1 MMSKEDEEAF
11 EAGLSKVDE
20 VMRILNLMTSGD
32 KAKEQMG
39 VAFADQ
45 FLGTDGA
52 TKKKEET
59 NVENFI
65 VRVNQERTVINRKDT
80 TDDPPIEQPMQDKY
94 AFMAEIERDAARR
107 AAERRE
113 REQVAQGLRRAGNRA
128 FRKGEYEQAIN
139 MYSKAIDQI
148 RDSPILY
155 NNRALAYIR
164 IELYK
169 RAIIDCD
176 FVISK
181 LDEKNLRSWI
191 FRAQGYYRLGEM
203 KAYEKSVAEARKHN
217 PRELSYIDRIVREIE
232 GKPVAVGDGVAG
244 DGQVVGGEQ
253 SGERM
258 AEDGEH
264 ATGATAAAGAGGD
277 DHRFATKPLPMDD
290 VQSTSSGELSE
301 G

>member
-11 EAGLSKVDE
+11 QAGLNKVDE
-20 VMRILNLMTSGD
+20 AMRILNLMVSGD

-39 VAFADQ
+39 IAFADQ
-45 FLGTDGA
+45 FLGTDSA
-52 TKKKEET
+52 TKRKEET

-65 VRVNQERTVINRKDT
+65 VRVNQERTVINT
-80 TDDPPIEQPMQDKY
+80 ADDPPLEQPMQDKY

-128 FRKGEYEQAIN
+128 YRRGQYEQAIS

-155 NNRALAYIR
+155 NNRALAYIQ
-164 IELYK
+164 IQLYK

-176 FVISK
+176 FVLSK
-181 LDEKNLRSWI
+181 LDEKNLRSWV

-203 KAYEKSVAEARKHN
+203 KAYEKSIAEARKHN
-217 PRELSYIDRIVREIE
+217 PRELPYIDRIVREIE
-232 GKPVAVGDGVAG
+232 GKAATGETAVGDEQTG
-244 DGQVVGGEQ
+244 DTAAEQ
-253 SGERM
+253 SEESAEQASGAM
-258 AEDGEH
+258 AQD
-264 ATGATAAAGAGGD
+264 
-277 DHRFATKPLPMDD
+277 RFATKPLPMDD

>member
-20 VMRILNLMTSGD
+20 VMRILSLMTSGD
-32 KAKEQMG
+32 KNKEQMG

-45 FLGTDGA
+45 FLGTDSE
-52 TKKKEET
+52 TKRKEET

-80 TDDPPIEQPMQDKY
+80 TADDPSLEQPMTQDKY

-139 MYSKAIDQI
+139 VYSKAIDQI

-164 IELYK
+164 IGLYK

-176 FVISK
+176 FVLSK

-191 FRAQGYYRLGEM
+191 FRAQGYYGLGET

-217 PRELSYIDRIVREIE
+217 PRELPYIDRIVRQIE
-232 GKPVAVGDGVAG
+232 GKSNTPDAG
-244 DGQVVGGEQ
+244 CVETPLGTDMDA
-253 SGERM
+253 STERTD
-258 AEDGEH
+258 DGES
-264 ATGATAAAGAGGD
+264 AAGTTE

>member
-1 MMSKEDEEAF
+1 MMSKEDDDAF

-20 VMRILNLMTSGD
+20 VMRILGLMTSGD
-32 KAKEQMG
+32 KTKEQMG

-45 FLGTDGA
+45 FLGTDSA
-52 TKKKEET
+52 TKRKEET

-65 VRVNQERTVINRKDT
+65 VRVNQERTVINRKAVVAA
-80 TDDPPIEQPMQDKY
+80 DDPSLEQPMQDKY

-107 AAERRE
+107 ATERKE
-113 REQVAQGLRRAGNRA
+113 REQVAQGLRRSGNRA
-128 FRKGEYEQAIN
+128 FRRGEYEKAIN

-164 IELYK
+164 LELYK

-232 GKPVAVGDGVAG
+232 GKTAAPVATVSEDQEGMTPLDGELDSSAVSLA
-244 DGQVVGGEQ
+244 
-253 SGERM
+253 SGE
-258 AEDGEH
+258 G
-264 ATGATAAAGAGGD
+264 
-277 DHRFATKPLPMDD
+277 DHRFAKPLPMDD
-290 VQSTSSGELSE
+290 VQSTSSGDNSE
-301 G
+301 T

>member
-1 MMSKEDEEAF
+1 MMSKEDEESF

-20 VMRILNLMTSGD
+20 VMKILNLMTSGD

-45 FLGTDGA
+45 FLGTDNN
-52 TKKKEET
+52 TKQKEQT

-65 VRVNQERTVINRKDT
+65 VRVNQERTVINRQAANASDE
-80 TDDPPIEQPMQDKY
+80 PSLEQPMTQDKY

-113 REQVAQGLRRAGNRA
+113 REQVAQGLRRSGNRA
-128 FRKGEYEQAIN
+128 FRRGEYEKAIN

-164 IELYK
+164 IGLPK

-176 FVISK
+176 FVLSK

-191 FRAQGYYRLGEM
+191 FRAQGYYALGEM

-217 PRELSYIDRIVREIE
+217 PRELGYIDRIVREIE
-232 GKPVAVGDGVAG
+232 GKDGTAIGLEASASSGDQQEAEGASVMAREG
-244 DGQVVGGEQ
+244 SP
-253 SGERM
+253 SG
-258 AEDGEH
+258 
-264 ATGATAAAGAGGD
+264 GAGGD
-277 DHRFATKPLPMDD
+277 GPRFDRALPMDD
-290 VQSTSSGELSE
+290 VQSTSSGEHSE
-301 G
+301 C

>member
-20 VMRILNLMTSGD
+20 VMRILGLMTSGD
-32 KAKEQMG
+32 KTKEQMG

-45 FLGTDGA
+45 FLGTDSA
-52 TKKKEET
+52 TKQKEET

-65 VRVNQERTVINRKDT
+65 VRVNQERTVINRKAVMA
-80 TDDPPIEQPMQDKY
+80 TDDPPLEQPMQDKY

-107 AAERRE
+107 AAERKE
-113 REQVAQGLRRAGNRA
+113 REQVAQGLRRSGNRA
-128 FRKGEYEQAIN
+128 FRRAEYEKAIN

-164 IELYK
+164 LELYK

-191 FRAQGYYRLGEM
+191 FRAQGYYRLGET

-232 GKPVAVGDGVAG
+232 GKAAVPAATMNEDQEGVTSLDSDLDPSAVALAS
-244 DGQVVGGEQ
+244 GG
-253 SGERM
+253 
-258 AEDGEH
+258 
-264 ATGATAAAGAGGD
+264 
-277 DHRFATKPLPMDD
+277 DHRFAKPLPMDD
-290 VQSTSSGELSE
+290 VQSTSSGDNSE
-301 G
+301 T

>member
-1 MMSKEDEEAF
+1 MD
-11 EAGLSKVDE
+11 
-20 VMRILNLMTSGD
+20 R
-32 KAKEQMG
+32 
-39 VAFADQ
+39 
-45 FLGTDGA
+45 FLGTDSA
-52 TKKKEET
+52 TKRKEET

-65 VRVNQERTVINRKDT
+65 VRVNQERTVINRKAVVAADA
-80 TDDPPIEQPMQDKY
+80 DPSLEQPMQDKY

-107 AAERRE
+107 AAERKE
-113 REQVAQGLRRAGNRA
+113 REQVAQGLRRSGNRA
-128 FRKGEYEQAIN
+128 FRRGEYEKAIN

-164 IELYK
+164 LELYK

-191 FRAQGYYRLGEM
+191 FRAQGYYRLGET

-232 GKPVAVGDGVAG
+232 GKAAAPVETASEDQEG
-244 DGQVVGGEQ
+244 
-253 SGERM
+253 M
-258 AEDGEH
+258 APLDGELDSSV
-264 ATGATAAAGAGGD
+264 ASGGG
-277 DHRFATKPLPMDD
+277 DHRFAKPLPMDD
-290 VQSTSSGELSE
+290 VQSTSSGDNSE
-301 G
+301 T

>member
-52 TKKKEET
+52 TKKKQET

-80 TDDPPIEQPMQDKY
+80 TDDPPLEQPMQDKY

-113 REQVAQGLRRAGNRA
+113 REQVAQGLRRTGNRA
-128 FRKGEYEQAIN
+128 FRRGEYEQAIN

-176 FVISK
+176 FVLSK

-191 FRAQGYYRLGEM
+191 FRAQGYYRLGEI

-232 GKPVAVGDGVAG
+232 GKKATGGDVVARDEHVA
-244 DGQVVGGEQ
+244 VGGEQ
-253 SGERM
+253 PGER
-258 AEDGEH
+258 AEETDQ
-264 ATGATAAAGAGGD
+264 AVGATAAV
-277 DHRFATKPLPMDD
+277 DHRLATKPLPMDD

>member
-20 VMRILNLMTSGD
+20 VMRILSLMTSGD

-45 FLGTDGA
+45 FLGTDTA
-52 TKKKEET
+52 TKHKEET

-65 VRVNQERTVINRKDT
+65 VRVNQERTVINHPTSDE
-80 TDDPPIEQPMQDKY
+80 PPLEQPMQDKY

-128 FRKGEYEQAIN
+128 FRRGEYEQAIN

-191 FRAQGYYRLGEM
+191 FRAQGYYRLGEL

-217 PRELSYIDRIVREIE
+217 PRELAYIDRIVREIE
-232 GKPVAVGDGVAG
+232 GKSAAIGTVGEEQMGATG
-244 DGQVVGGEQ
+244 DEH
-253 SGERM
+253 SGEKIVE
-258 AEDGEH
+258 AEVAE
-264 ATGATAAAGAGGD
+264 AAAVTTTLSQD
-277 DHRFATKPLPMDD
+277 RFATKPLPMDD

>member
-1 MMSKEDEEAF
+1 MMSKEDEESF

-20 VMRILNLMTSGD
+20 VMGILSLMTSGD
-32 KAKEQMG
+32 KTKEQMG

-45 FLGTDGA
+45 FLGTDNRS
-52 TKKKEET
+52 KQMEQT

-65 VRVNQERTVINRKDT
+65 VRVNQERTVINRQADE
-80 TDDPPIEQPMQDKY
+80 PSLEQPMTQDKY

-113 REQVAQGLRRAGNRA
+113 REQVAQGLRRSGNRA
-128 FRKGEYEQAIN
+128 FRRGEYEKAIN

-164 IELYK
+164 IGLPK

-176 FVISK
+176 FVLSK

-191 FRAQGYYRLGEM
+191 FRAQGYYALAET

-217 PRELSYIDRIVREIE
+217 PRELGYIDRIVREIE
-232 GKPVAVGDGVAG
+232 GKVGTAVLAEMGAGDHQTAEDEQAVRDGSPSGGAIGDGL
-244 DGQVVGGEQ
+244 DVGVRGFD
-253 SGERM
+253 R
-258 AEDGEH
+258 A
-264 ATGATAAAGAGGD
+264 
-277 DHRFATKPLPMDD
+277 LPMDD
-290 VQSTSSGELSE
+290 VQSTSSGEHSE
-301 G
+301 S

>member
-45 FLGTDGA
+45 FLGTDSA
-52 TKKKEET
+52 TKKKDET

-65 VRVNQERTVINRKDT
+65 VRVNQERTVINRKDAA
-80 TDDPPIEQPMQDKY
+80 DDPPLEQPMQDKY

-107 AAERRE
+107 ATERRE

-128 FRKGEYEQAIN
+128 FRRAEYEQAIN

-176 FVISK
+176 FVLSK

-217 PRELSYIDRIVREIE
+217 PRELPYIDRIVREIE
-232 GKPVAVGDGVAG
+232 GKAATGEVVVAAG
-244 DGQVVGGEQ
+244 DEPMVAGEQ
-253 SGERM
+253 SGER
-258 AEDGEH
+258 AEEADLTAG
-264 ATGATAAAGAGGD
+264 AAAAV
-277 DHRFATKPLPMDD
+277 DHRLATKPLPMDD

>member
-45 FLGTDGA
+45 FLGTDNA
-52 TKKKEET
+52 TKRKEET

-65 VRVNQERTVINRKDT
+65 VRVNQERTVINT
-80 TDDPPIEQPMQDKY
+80 ADDPPLEQPMQDKY

-128 FRKGEYEQAIN
+128 FRRGEYEQAIN

-155 NNRALAYIR
+155 NNRALAYVR

-176 FVISK
+176 FVLSK

-217 PRELSYIDRIVREIE
+217 PRELPYIDRIVREIE
-232 GKPVAVGDGVAG
+232 GRSGATEVVVVGDAQTEV
-244 DGQVVGGEQ
+244 
-253 SGERM
+253 
-258 AEDGEH
+258 
-264 ATGATAAAGAGGD
+264 TGAEQTGESTDQASGAMAQD
-277 DHRFATKPLPMDD
+277 RFITKPLPMDD